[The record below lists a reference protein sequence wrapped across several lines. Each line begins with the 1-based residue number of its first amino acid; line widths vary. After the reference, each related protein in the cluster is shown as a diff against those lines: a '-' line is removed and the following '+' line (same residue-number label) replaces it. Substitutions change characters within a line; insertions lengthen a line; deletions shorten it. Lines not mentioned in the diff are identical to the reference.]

1 MQIYIKIQIDQ
12 GSTITFKA
20 QHTHKMTELKR
31 WGMPSVGKGVKSL
44 GLSRPAG
51 RSVIW
56 YNHSG
61 SCKYQI
67 PLNVCIPCDQESHA
81 LLCINQKRIH
91 LFTKTHT
98 PECNSQ
104 HY

>member
-1 MQIYIKIQIDQ
+1 M
-12 GSTITFKA
+12 TF
-20 QHTHKMTELKR
+20 QTRHTYKMTDLKR
-31 WGMPSVGKGVKSL
+31 WGMPGAGKGVKSL
-44 GLSRPAG
+44 GLSHPAG

-56 YNHSG
+56 CHHSE

-81 LLCINQKRIH
+81 LLYIHQKRMR
-91 LFTKTHT
+91 LFTETHT

-104 HY
+104 RC